1 MDTTETITLVPVIYE
16 EDALKQKVPRELPGH
31 ELFCSVESITQSE
44 WAAAGKQGL
53 NAAYKVIVYT
63 DEYGGEE
70 IAVLDGIRYKV
81 YRTYRRKDDKT
92 ELYLER
98 RVGI

>member
-1 MDTTETITLVPVIYE
+1 M
-16 EDALKQKVPRELPGH
+16 
-31 ELFCSVESITQSE
+31 
-44 WAAAGKQGL
+44 
-53 NAAYKVIVYT
+53 NAAYKVIAYT

-70 IAVLDGIRYKV
+70 IAVLDGVRYKV